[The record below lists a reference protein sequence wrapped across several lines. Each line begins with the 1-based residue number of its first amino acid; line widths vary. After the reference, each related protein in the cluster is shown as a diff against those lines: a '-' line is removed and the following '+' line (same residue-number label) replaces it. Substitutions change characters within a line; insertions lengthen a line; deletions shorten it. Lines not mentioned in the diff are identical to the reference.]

1 MHGKRNRHPRLP
13 IRAWRRGGIKRV
25 AITLTN
31 SAAER
36 VKRYLDADGGQG
48 LRVGVRRTGCSGW
61 AYSVDLAEDIA
72 PDDVVFEDK
81 GVRVV
86 VSPDSLSFV
95 DGSEIDFV
103 SAGLNRTFQF
113 RNPNVTEECGCGE
126 SFTID

>member
-1 MHGKRNRHPRLP
+1 M
-13 IRAWRRGGIKRV
+13 
-25 AITLTN
+25 AITLTKA
-31 SAAER
+31 AAER
-36 VKRYLDADGGQG
+36 VKRYLANDGGEG

-61 AYSVDLAEDIA
+61 AYSVQLAESIADEDI
-72 PDDVVFEDK
+72 VFEDN

-103 SAGLNRTFQF
+103 ASGLNRTFQF
-113 RNPNVTEECGCGE
+113 NNPNVTDECGCGE

>member
-1 MHGKRNRHPRLP
+1 MHHQGNRHPWFVNYALRP
-13 IRAWRRGGIKRV
+13 TGEDIV

-31 SAAER
+31 SAADR
-36 VKRYLDADGGQG
+36 VKRYLAADGGQG

-61 AYSVDLAEDIA
+61 AYSVDLAEQIA
-72 PDDVVFEDK
+72 PDDIVFEDK

-113 RNPNVTEECGCGE
+113 KNPNVTEECGCGE

>member
-1 MHGKRNRHPRLP
+1 MHGKRNRHPWFRL
-13 IRAWRRGGIKRV
+13 RAGSDPPNKIV

-36 VKRYLDADGGQG
+36 VKRYLASDGGEG
-48 LRVGVRRTGCSGW
+48 LRVGVKRTGCSGW
-61 AYSVDLAEDIA
+61 AYSVGLADTIAENDI
-72 PDDVVFEDK
+72 VFEDK

-86 VSPDSLSFV
+86 VSPENLSFV

-113 RNPNVTEECGCGE
+113 SNPNVTEECGCGE